1 MTTVTPQQSTPDT
14 NDGAVSA
21 KIVVAGG
28 FGVGKTT
35 FVGAVSEIRPL
46 RTEESMTAAA
56 AAIDDSSKVTTK
68 TSTTV
73 AMDFGRISIDNFLKI
88 YLFGTPGQDRF
99 AFMWDKVADGALG
112 AIVLVD
118 TARIDDSYPAID
130 YFEDRK
136 LPFVVAVNQFPG
148 APQADTGEV
157 REVLALRSDVPV
169 TSVDARNKELVR
181 DTLLALVD
189 HLLAKASDSAVR
201 KRPPKRR
208 RDLGHA

>member
-1 MTTVTPQQSTPDT
+1 M
-14 NDGAVSA
+14 
-21 KIVVAGG
+21 
-28 FGVGKTT
+28 
-35 FVGAVSEIRPL
+35 
-46 RTEESMTAAA
+46 
-56 AAIDDSSKVTTK
+56 
-68 TSTTV
+68 
-73 AMDFGRISIDNFLKI
+73 
-88 YLFGTPGQDRF
+88 
-99 AFMWDKVADGALG
+99 
-112 AIVLVD
+112 VD